1 MKNKILYILPSKDI
15 GGTEKMVVMLATKIS
30 DYGYQPIILTL
41 QGKGPFHKLLEIY
54 HIKHHILN
62 IKKRPL
68 CTIFKTFFFVILKE
82 KPCLLHGF
90 LFAGNVFAGLLR
102 FFFWRPLVCSQRSTD
117 VWKKLIH
124 WRIEKFA
131 TIFCSAFISN
141 SNAGKKIL
149 IEKAHIP
156 EKKIIVIPNGID
168 LAEVEKKLRNATGIS
183 HAGIYVGAVGNLR
196 KAKGY
201 EILIDA
207 AALVCKKRK
216 DIRFIILGKGPLEHQ
231 LKRKIQHLH
240 LMQNFEFHGFVE
252 DVYNYI
258 LTFDIVVIPS
268 LWEGFPV
275 IALEAM
281 ACGKPIIATKVGDL
295 PEILQHRISGLLVE
309 PGNPQDLANSI
320 LMLAA
325 DHNMRIQMGNNAKNQ
340 VEKFSATDMVKKY
353 SEIYNRL
360 IVKNETKITTKTS

>member
-1 MKNKILYILPSKDI
+1 
-15 GGTEKMVVMLATKIS
+15 
-30 DYGYQPIILTL
+30 
-41 QGKGPFHKLLEIY
+41 
-54 HIKHHILN
+54 
-62 IKKRPL
+62 
-68 CTIFKTFFFVILKE
+68 
-82 KPCLLHGF
+82 
-90 LFAGNVFAGLLR
+90 
-102 FFFWRPLVCSQRSTD
+102 
-117 VWKKLIH
+117 
-124 WRIEKFA
+124 
-131 TIFCSAFISN
+131 
-141 SNAGKKIL
+141 
-149 IEKAHIP
+149 
-156 EKKIIVIPNGID
+156 
-168 LAEVEKKLRNATGIS
+168 
-183 HAGIYVGAVGNLR
+183 
-196 KAKGY
+196 
-201 EILIDA
+201 
-207 AALVCKKRK
+207 
-216 DIRFIILGKGPLEHQ
+216 
-231 LKRKIQHLH
+231 
-240 LMQNFEFHGFVE
+240 
-252 DVYNYI
+252 